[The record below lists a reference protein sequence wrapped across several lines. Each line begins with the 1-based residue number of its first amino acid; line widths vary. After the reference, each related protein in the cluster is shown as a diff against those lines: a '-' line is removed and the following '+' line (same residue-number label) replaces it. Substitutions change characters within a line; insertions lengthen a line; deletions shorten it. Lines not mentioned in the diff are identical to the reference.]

1 MYKVRKF
8 TDEELKFSQDI
19 REAFEAV
26 EKIINN
32 RLPNARQKSIVLSHI
47 EDAMLH
53 ANLAIAETG
62 VIPNEKHE
70 DLEKPHDSFCQTHG
84 CSLETRQ
91 SCCGCKDYFDN
102 KQRPKIKT
110 T

>member
-1 MYKVRKF
+1 MYKARTY
-8 TDEELKFSQDI
+8 TDEELELSQEI

-62 VIPNEKHE
+62 VIP
-70 DLEKPHDSFCQTHG
+70 
-84 CSLETRQ
+84 
-91 SCCGCKDYFDN
+91 KD
-102 KQRPKIKT
+102 
-110 T
+110 